1 MENKFVVVVRP
12 DGKTEKTAWDEKSGL
27 SRLQEL
33 VGGYIE
39 TTPTVKRKYLLVVNE
54 EGKLRGLPVNGKATA
69 FCLFPDTIVGTVVLM
84 KAGKEDLEPMDDA
97 EAEEWLEFLEF

>member
-12 DGKTEKTAWDEKSGL
+12 DGKAEKTAWDEKSGL

-39 TTPTVKRKYLLVVNE
+39 TTPTVIKKYQLVVDE
-54 EGKLRGLPVNGKATA
+54 EGKLKGLPINGKATVA
-69 FCLFPDTIVGTVVLM
+69 CLFPDTIVGTAVLM

-97 EAEEWLEFLEF
+97 EAEEWLEFLDF

>member
-12 DGKTEKTAWDEKSGL
+12 DGKAEKTAWDEKSGL

-39 TTPTVKRKYLLVVNE
+39 TTLTVKRKYLLIVNE
-54 EGKLRGLPVNGKATA
+54 EGKLLGLPVNGKATVA
-69 FCLFPDTIVGTVVLM
+69 CLFPDTIVGTAVLM